1 MQVAGNIALST
12 LVLLISSSVVMSAGC
27 ADDDND
33 TDATVDSAPLDAIP
47 IDLTEYF
54 QPCTKSPDSCTA
66 PYECT
71 TTIPDFSIEE
81 IDVCLIPCEAVSD
94 CHPDCLCNGVNGGS
108 TDEPPNYCACAP

>member
-66 PYECT
+66 PYACT
-71 TTIPDFSIEE
+71 TTTIDDGTEL
-81 IDVCLIPCEAVSD
+81 DVCLSPCEAASD
-94 CHPDCLCNGVNGGS
+94 CHRDCVCVGVNGGH
-108 TDEPPNYCACAP
+108 TEVPGYYCGCAP